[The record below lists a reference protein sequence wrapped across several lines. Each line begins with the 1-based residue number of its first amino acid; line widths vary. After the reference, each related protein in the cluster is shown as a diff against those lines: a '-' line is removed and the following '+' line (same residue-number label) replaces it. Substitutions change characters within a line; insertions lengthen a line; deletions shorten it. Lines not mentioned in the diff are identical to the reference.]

1 MIKIVTNSQG
11 SGDWIYI
18 KNEQGEV
25 VFEGHRIGVRD
36 LKRLLQDLGHNSE
49 IFEITDEQMEEGFE
63 V

>member
-1 MIKIVTNSQG
+1 MIKIVTNGMG

-18 KNEQGEV
+18 KNAQDEV

-36 LKRLLQDLGHNSE
+36 LKRILQDLGQPAE
-49 IFEITDEQMEEGFE
+49 IFEVTDEQMEEGFS